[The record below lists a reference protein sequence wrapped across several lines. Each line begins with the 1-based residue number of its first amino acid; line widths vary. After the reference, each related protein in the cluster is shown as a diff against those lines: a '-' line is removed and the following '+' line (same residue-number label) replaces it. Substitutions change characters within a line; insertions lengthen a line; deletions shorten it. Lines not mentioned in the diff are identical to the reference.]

1 MGLHARRQRS
11 SLGVLHDPPAALI
24 LAVDIAVPE
33 RMNVCDLLLDEN
45 VRHGRGAKVAVVCGA
60 AEVTYAELRDLAAR
74 LASGLSGLGVR
85 PEQRVLILLPDSI
98 EFVAAYLG
106 VMRLGAVA
114 VPLNTLLKPKD
125 YEYLMAD
132 SRAAA
137 VIVHQDYL
145 PQLPLASS
153 PWRRHV
159 IVSGEPSTA
168 TAVEGRM
175 REPGAEA
182 MSVSWERLLAS
193 GNPHFPPLMLS
204 CDDAGFWLYSSGT
217 TGFPKATVHLHQDVL
232 FCMNYGRG
240 ILDVDDTVRTLA
252 SSKLFFAYALGCSL
266 HIPLL
271 AGGTTILHS
280 DRATPAAIAD
290 LARKHSPTL
299 FFSVP
304 TFYAASLH
312 AGVAGD
318 AYASVRFC
326 VSAGEA
332 LPAGVYDAWL
342 ERTGKEIVEHIGST
356 EHIYAFVSN
365 RPGEV
370 RPGSSGKPVPGIE
383 VRVVDESLQDV
394 PRGETGELLVKS
406 GSTCVS
412 YWNKRRQSK
421 ETFLGEWL
429 RTGDVYS
436 QDEDGYFW
444 YQGRRNDMLK
454 VSGIW
459 VSPIEVEQT
468 LMEHICVEEAAVIGA
483 PDNDGL
489 IKPKAFVVKSAE
501 VAEDDLKVFVK
512 DRLAPYKYPRWIEFV
527 DELPRTATGKVQ
539 RYQLRNEVN
548 G

>member
-1 MGLHARRQRS
+1 MDIT
-11 SLGVLHDPPAALI
+11 VPP
-24 LAVDIAVPE
+24 

-45 VRHGRGAKVAVVCGA
+45 VRQGRGGKTAVICGET
-60 AEVTYAELRDLAAR
+60 EVSYAELRDLAAR
-74 LASGLSGLGVR
+74 LASGLSRLGVLA
-85 PEQRVLILLPDSI
+85 EQRVVILLPDSV

-114 VPLNTLLKPKD
+114 VPLNTLLKPSD
-125 YEYLMAD
+125 YEYLLND
-132 SRAAA
+132 SRAVAA
-137 VIVHQDYL
+137 IVHEDL
-145 PQLPLASS
+145 LAQLPETSEW
-153 PWRRHV
+153 PRHV
-159 IVSGEPSTA
+159 VLVSPLPPRERA
-168 TAVEGRM
+168 RV
-175 REPGAEA
+175 REPRG
-182 MSVSWERLLAS
+182 VDWQDVVDS
-193 GNPHFPPLMLS
+193 GDPAHAPLMLS
-204 CDDAGFWLYSSGT
+204 SDDAAFWLYSSGT

-240 ILDVDDTVRTLA
+240 ILDVDDSIRTLA

-280 DRATPAAIAD
+280 GRATPEAMAA
-290 LARKHSPTL
+290 LARERRPTL

-304 TFYAASLH
+304 TFYAAALQ
-312 AGVAGD
+312 AGVD
-318 AYASVRFC
+318 ATAYESVRFC

-332 LPAGVYDAWL
+332 LPPSIYDGWL
-342 ERTGKEIVEHIGST
+342 RETGTEIVEHIGST

-383 VRVVDESLQDV
+383 ARIVDEALRDV
-394 PRGETGELLVKS
+394 PEGETGELLIKS
-406 GSTCVS
+406 GSTCIC
-412 YWNKRRQSK
+412 YWNKRQQSK

-436 QDEDGYFW
+436 RDADGYFW
-444 YQGRRNDMLK
+444 NQGRRNDMLK

-459 VSPIEVEQT
+459 VSPVEVEQT
-468 LMEHICVEEAAVIGA
+468 LMEHPAVREAAVVGA
-483 PDNDGL
+483 PDEHGL
-489 IKPKAFVVKSAE
+489 IKPRAFVVKSGE
-501 VAEDDLKVFVK
+501 VSEDDLKLFVK

-539 RYQLRNEVN
+539 RYQLRRELS
-548 G
+548 